1 MGGPYFHLLIFALL
15 ILILGVALIV
25 LNSILGP
32 RRPHPEKL
40 IPYEC
45 GLDPSGDARI
55 PFRVRFYLIAVI
67 FLVFDVE
74 IIFLYPW
81 AIIFDKLGLFGFKE
95 ISIFVIMLLIA
106 YIYAWSEGALKWE

>member
-1 MGGPYFHLLIFALL
+1 MGPYFNFFLFAL
-15 ILILGVALIV
+15 ILLVLGVALIGIN
-25 LNSILGP
+25 LILGL
-32 RRPHPEKL
+32 RRYHSEKL

-81 AIIFDKLGLFGFKE
+81 AVIFEELGWFGFVE
-95 ISIFVIMLLIA
+95 ISVFVVMLLIA

>member
-1 MGGPYFHLLIFALL
+1 MGPYFNLFLFALFL
-15 ILILGVALIV
+15 LVLGIALVV
-25 LNSILGP
+25 LNLLLGP
-32 RRPHPEKL
+32 RRVHPEKL

-81 AIIFDKLGLFGFKE
+81 AVIFEELSWFGFIE
-95 ISIFVIMLLIA
+95 IGVFVLMLLIA

>member
-1 MGGPYFHLLIFALL
+1 MGAYFNLFFFALL
-15 ILILGVALIV
+15 LLVLGIILVALN
-25 LNSILGP
+25 LILGP
-32 RRPHPEKL
+32 RREHSEKL

-55 PFRVRFYLIAVI
+55 PFRIRFYLIAVI

-81 AIIFDKLGLFGFKE
+81 AVIFEELGWFGLIE
-95 ISIFVIMLLIA
+95 ISVFVVMLLIA

>member
-1 MGGPYFHLLIFALL
+1 MSGYLGLFFFALL
-15 ILILGVALIV
+15 LFVLGLVLVVANELLAIK
-25 LNSILGP
+25 
-32 RRPHPEKL
+32 RPYREKL

-55 PFRVRFYLIAVI
+55 PFKIKFYLIALI

-74 IIFLYPW
+74 VVFLYPW
-81 AIIFDKLGLFGFKE
+81 AVIFENLGWFGFVE
-95 ISIFVIMLLIA
+95 IVIFVGMLLIA

>member
-1 MGGPYFHLLIFALL
+1 MGSYFNLFFFALL
-15 ILILGVALIV
+15 LLVLGIILVALN
-25 LNSILGP
+25 LILGP
-32 RRPHPEKL
+32 RREHSEKL
-40 IPYEC
+40 ISYEC

-55 PFRVRFYLIAVI
+55 PFRIRFYLIAVI

-81 AIIFDKLGLFGFKE
+81 AVIFEELSWFGLIE
-95 ISIFVIMLLIA
+95 ISVFVVMLLIA

>member
-1 MGGPYFHLLIFALL
+1 MGGYLNLFLFGLLLL
-15 ILILGVALIV
+15 ILGIALVVLNWILGL
-25 LNSILGP
+25 
-32 RRPHPEKL
+32 RRPYSEKL

-81 AIIFDKLGLFGFKE
+81 AVIFEELSWFGFVE
-95 ISIFVIMLLIA
+95 IGVFVIMLLIA

>member
-1 MGGPYFHLLIFALL
+1 MGPYFHLFIFALL
-15 ILILGVALIV
+15 ILVLGVALV
-25 LNSILGP
+25 GLNLILGP
-32 RRPHPEKL
+32 RKSHPEKL

-81 AIIFDKLGLFGFKE
+81 AIVFDKLGWFGFVE
-95 ISIFVIMLLIA
+95 ISIFVVMLLVA
-106 YIYAWSEGALKWE
+106 YIYAWSEGALTWE

>member
-1 MGGPYFHLLIFALL
+1 MSGYLGLFFFALL
-15 ILILGVALIV
+15 LFILGLVLVVANELLAIK
-25 LNSILGP
+25 
-32 RRPHPEKL
+32 RPYREKL

-55 PFRVRFYLIAVI
+55 PFKIKFYLIALI

-74 IIFLYPW
+74 VVSLYPW
-81 AIIFDKLGLFGFKE
+81 AVIFENLGWFGFVE
-95 ISIFVIMLLIA
+95 IVIFVGMLLIA

>member
-1 MGGPYFHLLIFALL
+1 MGGYFNLLLFALFL
-15 ILILGVALIV
+15 LILGVALVV
-25 LNSILGP
+25 LNWILGL
-32 RRPHPEKL
+32 RRPYHEKL

-81 AIIFDKLGLFGFKE
+81 AVVFEELSWFGFVE
-95 ISIFVIMLLIA
+95 IGIFVIMLLIA

>member
-1 MGGPYFHLLIFALL
+1 MGPYFNLLFFALL
-15 ILILGVALIV
+15 ILILGIALVGIN
-25 LNSILGP
+25 LILGLK
-32 RRPHPEKL
+32 RYSPEKL

-55 PFRVRFYLIAVI
+55 PFRIRFYLIGVI

-81 AIIFDKLGLFGFKE
+81 AVIFEELKWFGFVE
-95 ISIFVIMLLIA
+95 IGVFVVMLLIA

>member
-1 MGGPYFHLLIFALL
+1 MGSYFDLFFFALL
-15 ILILGVALIV
+15 LLGLGIALIV
-25 LNSILGP
+25 LNLILGL
-32 RRPHPEKL
+32 RRSHPEKL

-55 PFRVRFYLIAVI
+55 PFRIRFYLIAVI

-81 AIIFDKLGLFGFKE
+81 AVIFEELSWFGLIE
-95 ISIFVIMLLIA
+95 ISVFVVMLLIA